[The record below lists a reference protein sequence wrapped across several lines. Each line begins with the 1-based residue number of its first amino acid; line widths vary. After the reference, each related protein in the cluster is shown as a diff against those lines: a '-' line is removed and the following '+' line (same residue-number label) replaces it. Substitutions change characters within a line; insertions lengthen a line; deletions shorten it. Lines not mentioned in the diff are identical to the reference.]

1 MGNILCANKKLVNTC
16 FISYC
21 CGKCLEEIC
30 LNLGEKLKELRKKR
44 NLKQEEL
51 ALFLN
56 VDRTTVSNW
65 ERGEKQPSIDI
76 LIKLRSIYGVTL
88 DEIVG
93 LKNENHKND
102 IDFDI
107 LISDPVVKLLSEKT
121 GIPAKT
127 ISAFIVALKVDQ
139 EK

>member
-1 MGNILCANKKLVNTC
+1 M
-16 FISYC
+16 
-21 CGKCLEEIC
+21 
-30 LNLGEKLKELRKKR
+30 NLGEKLKELRKER

-51 ALFLN
+51 ALILN

-93 LKNENHKND
+93 LKNDNSKSD
-102 IDFDI
+102 INLDT
-107 LISDPVVKLLSEKT
+107 LISDPVVNLLSEKT
-121 GIPAKT
+121 GIPPRT
-127 ISAFIVALKVDQ
+127 ISAFIIALKIDQ

>member
-1 MGNILCANKKLVNTC
+1 M
-16 FISYC
+16 
-21 CGKCLEEIC
+21 
-30 LNLGEKLKELRKKR
+30 NLGEKLKELRKER
-44 NLKQEEL
+44 NLKQEEI
-51 ALFLN
+51 ASILN

-93 LKNENHKND
+93 LKIENPKND
-102 IDFDI
+102 INFDI

>member
-1 MGNILCANKKLVNTC
+1 M
-16 FISYC
+16 
-21 CGKCLEEIC
+21 
-30 LNLGEKLKELRKKR
+30 NLGEKLKKLRKER

-51 ALFLN
+51 SLILN

-93 LKNENHKND
+93 LKNDNPKLD
-102 IDFDI
+102 ISLDT

-121 GIPAKT
+121 GIPPRT
-127 ISAFIVALKVDQ
+127 ISAFIMALKIDQ
-139 EK
+139 EKTPAPYNQCKGSGNSNP